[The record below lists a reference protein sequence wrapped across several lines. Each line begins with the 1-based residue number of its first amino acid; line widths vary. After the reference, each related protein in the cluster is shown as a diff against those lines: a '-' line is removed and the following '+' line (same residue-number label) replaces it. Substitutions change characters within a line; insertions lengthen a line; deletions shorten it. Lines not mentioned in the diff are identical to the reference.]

1 MHHWCGTKTI
11 EAAFLFHWRVLAPD
25 APQPKREYRFA
36 AEAVGGP
43 GRGLRERL
51 KRAGLRDWRF
61 DFAWPEQMVAVE
73 CEGGIYTRQAHGS
86 ISGILRDIEKYNA
99 ATSLGW
105 RVFRV
110 TRRMLE
116 EDPEG
121 VIRMILEALNEIG

>member
-1 MHHWCGTKTI
+1 
-11 EAAFLFHWRVLAPD
+11 
-25 APQPKREYRFA
+25 
-36 AEAVGGP
+36 
-43 GRGLRERL
+43 
-51 KRAGLRDWRF
+51 
-61 DFAWPEQMVAVE
+61 MVAVE